1 MTSRTSPTAR
11 LRLSLLAWALLG
23 ACAAQAQ
30 TDTSW
35 YLGASTGPSRT
46 RIDDARILQSLA
58 NSGLGNAS
66 IIDQDRDH
74 AYKVFGGYQF
84 NRFLALEG
92 SYFDLGTF
100 GFAASTTPAGTF
112 NGETRLRGLGL
123 DAVLSAPLTD
133 KFSVFAKV
141 GGNYTEAR
149 DRFSASGAATASNAN
164 PSISELNPKI
174 GFGMQ
179 YALTDAL
186 SVRAELER
194 YRVNDAVGSRGDVD
208 HLSLALVYSWGQT
221 RPPVQVAAQTYAA
234 PVPVPAP
241 PVAKVLPVAPLV
253 AAPPP
258 PPAPAPAPP
267 APVAPVAAVAAPVK
281 VTLSADSLFAFDKS
295 TVSADGKLQLD
306 AFATKLKALNFEFV
320 TVTGHTDRLGPHLY
334 NLRLSERRAQV
345 VGDYLTAMAGIP
357 ADKLLVR
364 GQNGSNQVTKPGDCV
379 GTKATKALIACLQ
392 PDRRVDLEVTGT
404 R

>member
-1 MTSRTSPTAR
+1 MTSRTSPTAC

-46 RIDDARILQSLA
+46 RIDDARILQSLS

-66 IIDQDRDH
+66 IVDQDRDH

-100 GFAASTTPAGTF
+100 GFTASTTPTGTLS
-112 NGETRLRGLGL
+112 GETRLRGLGL

-133 KFSVFAKV
+133 KFTVFAKV

-149 DRFSASGAATASNAN
+149 DRFSASGAATVLDAN
-164 PSISELNPKI
+164 PSTSELNPKI

-194 YRVNDAVGSRGDVD
+194 YRINDAVGSRGDVD
-208 HLSLALVYSWGQT
+208 HLSVALVYSWGQA
-221 RPPVQVAAQTYAA
+221 RPPVPVAVQTYSA
-234 PVPVPAP
+234 PAPVPAP
-241 PVAKVLPVAPLV
+241 LPVAKVLPVAPVVVDLLHQQKRPW
-253 AAPPP
+253 PPSQSWP
-258 PPAPAPAPP
+258 RR
-267 APVAPVAAVAAPVK
+267 
-281 VTLSADSLFAFDKS
+281 SKS
-295 TVSADGKLQLD
+295 PCRPTPCLPL
-306 AFATKLKALNFEFV
+306 
-320 TVTGHTDRLGPHLY
+320 
-334 NLRLSERRAQV
+334 
-345 VGDYLTAMAGIP
+345 
-357 ADKLLVR
+357 
-364 GQNGSNQVTKPGDCV
+364 
-379 GTKATKALIACLQ
+379 TKARWQRTASCSSTHL
-392 PDRRVDLEVTGT
+392 PPS
-404 R
+404 